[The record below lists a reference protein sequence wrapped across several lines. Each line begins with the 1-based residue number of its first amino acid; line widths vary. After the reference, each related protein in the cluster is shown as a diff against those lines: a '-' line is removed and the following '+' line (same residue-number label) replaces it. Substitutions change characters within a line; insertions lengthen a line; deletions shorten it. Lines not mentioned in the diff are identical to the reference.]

1 MSRWHETGTLSIVHL
16 PARPAIISRGRHFIE
31 AVVTI
36 RSATQDFERWLQ
48 RQTPIVRS
56 DLRHKHAA
64 MKSDPFSFLRATYY
78 RWAQQFAELESTIS
92 GAPKTL
98 AVGDLHLENFGT
110 WRDELGRLAWGIN
123 DFDEA
128 YPLPYTHDLVRLAAS
143 AMLAIGQ
150 NRLRLKLKTACTAI
164 IEGYREGLKCRGRA
178 FVIGD
183 YHRWFKPIL
192 SDPPRDPGRFW
203 DHLKSLPRESA
214 AVSSQAKAAIK
225 QLLPE
230 PGLRLDIRH
239 RIAGLGNLGKP
250 RHTALA
256 EWNGGPIAREVKV
269 LTLSAAAW
277 ACAASD
283 GPYYAQILSGAVRS
297 ADPFLIVHK
306 NWIVRRLAPDSRRI
320 ELASLIRV
328 KDEEWLLHA
337 MGFETANVHLGTPAS
352 RRPIL
357 AHLQKQSKGWLRKAA
372 TAMHAMVMKDFVA
385 W

>member
-1 MSRWHETGTLSIVHL
+1 
-16 PARPAIISRGRHFIE
+16 
-31 AVVTI
+31 
-36 RSATQDFERWLQ
+36 
-48 RQTPIVRS
+48 
-56 DLRHKHAA
+56 
-64 MKSDPFSFLRATYY
+64 MKSDSFSFLRATYY
-78 RWAQQFAELESTIS
+78 RWAQQFAELDSTIT
-92 GAPKTL
+92 GAPQTL

-128 YPLPYTHDLVRLAAS
+128 YPLPYTHDLVRLATS
-143 AMLAIGQ
+143 AMLAIGE
-150 NRLRLKLKTACTAI
+150 NRLRMKLKSACGAI
-164 IEGYREGLKCRGRA
+164 VEGYRQGLNSRGRA

-192 SDPPRDPGRFW
+192 ADPPRDPGRFW
-203 DHLKSLPRESA
+203 DQLKSLPQETASI
-214 AVSSQAKAAIK
+214 SGEAKAAIRR
-225 QLLPE
+225 LLPDSK
-230 PGLRLDIRH
+230 LRLDIRH

-256 EWNGGPIAREVKV
+256 EWKGGPIAREAKA

-277 ACAASD
+277 AHAATD
-283 GPYYAQILSGAVRS
+283 GPYYSRVLSGSIRS

-306 NWIVRRLAPDSRRI
+306 NWIARRLAPDSRRI
-320 ELASLIRV
+320 ELASLSRV

-337 MGFETANVHLGTPAS
+337 MGFETANVHLGTLES

-357 AHLQKQSKGWLRKAA
+357 AHIQKQPKGWLRKAA
-372 TAMHAMVMKDFVA
+372 SAMHAMVLKDFRD